1 MRDRTLTRS
10 AARSALFVIGV
21 AAFLLGCKL
30 TKKTAGDGGAGGA
43 GGDAA
48 SGGGGSEGGASCGER
63 PVCDECRSCAVDGPC
78 ADVTA
83 ACLADSACVAIDQCM
98 TLACDGTEADCLAL
112 CESQNPTGSTTY
124 RAARSCIDCEVCA
137 APCAST
143 LCGS

>member
-1 MRDRTLTRS
+1 MRDRPLLHATLLRMF
-10 AARSALFVIGV
+10 FVIV
-21 AAFLLGCKL
+21 TAAIGLGGCKL

-43 GGDAA
+43 GGAA
-48 SGGGGSEGGASCGER
+48 EGGAGGSGGASCGER

-112 CESQNPTGSTTY
+112 CESQNPTGSTAY
-124 RAARSCIDCEVCA
+124 RAARSCIDCDACA
-137 APCAST
+137 LPCAST